1 MATLTIKNLKFN
13 YAKNK
18 IPIFNDVNLHFAPK
32 TLSIIHGPSGCGKS
46 TLLKIIARLYPKYSE
61 GITSGKIFLN
71 QRDINLINELSFR
84 KQIAMMFQNPNQ
96 QFCMQN
102 GYDELIF
109 TMENLQLPNDKIS
122 KKINEA
128 IQFGNI
134 SNIIHH
140 PFDTLSGGEKQRVAL
155 SIIYAI
161 NPNIILLDEPFA
173 SVDYETRKILIGKLD
188 QLKHMGKTIIIVDH
202 DLSLYEKT
210 FDNLIIYNNNNFKSI
225 SYKASIRKFEEFQI
239 SPAIKCSIPNNQPI
253 TLELQNISINNGD
266 KKLIQNNS
274 INFYQ
279 GYTTLI
285 TGKNGSGKTSL
296 FNTLIKLHPFNGE
309 VIFNQKNIRKI
320 RTAKYYK
327 DIGIIFQ
334 DSDKQ
339 FIKLTVK
346 EEIQLSIKKHNH
358 KLFSTIEIDNFI
370 KNLGLE
376 SLLDQ
381 VVYSLSEGQQKK
393 LQILSMLIM
402 GHSVLLLDE
411 PFKGVDLK
419 SIKVI
424 NDMIKLAK
432 KRGQTQIIISHQRYE
447 LKELIDFHITL
458 SNRNLEYKESF

>member
-13 YAKNK
+13 YANNK
-18 IPIFNDVNLHFAPK
+18 MPIFNDVNLNFAPK

-46 TLLKIIARLYPKYSE
+46 TLLKIIERLYPKYNE
-61 GITSGKIFLN
+61 GISSGKIFLN
-71 QRDINLINELSFR
+71 QKDINLINELSFR
-84 KQIAMMFQNPNQ
+84 KQIAMMFQNTNQ

-109 TMENLQLPNDKIS
+109 TMENLQLPKDKIS

-134 SNIIHH
+134 SDIVYH

-173 SVDYETRKILIGKLD
+173 SVDYETRQILIGKLN

-202 DLSLYEKT
+202 DLSLYEKI
-210 FDNLIIYNNNNFKSI
+210 FDNLIIYNNNTFKPI
-225 SYKASIRKFEEFQI
+225 SYKASIRKFEEFKI
-239 SPAIKCSIPNNQPI
+239 SPAIKCSIPNKQPI
-253 TLELQNISINNGD
+253 TLELKNISINNGD

-309 VIFNQKNIRKI
+309 IIFNQKNIRKI

-327 DIGIIFQ
+327 SLGIVFQ

-358 KLFSTIEIDNFI
+358 KLFSTIEINNFI

-402 GHSVLLLDE
+402 GYSVLLLDE

-419 SIKVI
+419 SIEVI

-432 KRGQTQIIISHQRYE
+432 KRGQTQIIISHQRYD
-447 LKELIDFHITL
+447 LKELIDFHVTL
-458 SNRNLEYKESF
+458 NNRKLEYKESF

>member
-1 MATLTIKNLKFN
+1 MATLTIKNLKFH

-18 IPIFNDVNLHFAPK
+18 IPIFNDVNLNFAPK

-46 TLLKIIARLYPKYSE
+46 TLLKIIARLYPKYNE
-61 GITSGKIFLN
+61 GISSGKIFLN
-71 QRDINLINELSFR
+71 QKDINLINELSFR

-109 TMENLQLPNDKIS
+109 TMENLQLPKDKIS
-122 KKINEA
+122 KIINEA
-128 IQFGNI
+128 IQFSNT
-134 SNIIHH
+134 SNIIYH

-173 SVDYETRKILIGKLD
+173 SVDYETRKILIGKLN
-188 QLKHMGKTIIIVDH
+188 QLKNMGKTIIVVDH
-202 DLSLYEKT
+202 DLSLYEKI
-210 FDNLIIYNNNNFKSI
+210 FDNLIIYNNNTFKSI
-225 SYKASIRKFEEFQI
+225 SYKASIRKFEKFQI
-239 SPAIKCSIPNNQPI
+239 SPAIKCSIPNKQPI
-253 TLELQNISINNGD
+253 TLELKNISINNGD

-296 FNTLIKLHPFNGE
+296 FNTLIKMHPFNGE
-309 VIFNQKNIRKI
+309 IRFNQKNIRKI

-358 KLFSTIEIDNFI
+358 KLFYMIEIDNFI

-419 SIKVI
+419 SIEII

-432 KRGQTQIIISHQRYE
+432 TRGQTQIIISHQRYE
-447 LKELIDFHITL
+447 LKELVDFHVTL
-458 SNRNLEYKESF
+458 SNRKLEYKESF

>member
-134 SNIIHH
+134 SNIVHH